1 MNIAPRH
8 NLIEK
13 LSAQVPRYTS
23 YPTAPHFH
31 AGVTAG
37 TYADWLRAI
46 PAGTGISLYLH
57 IPYCDRLCWF
67 CACNTRQTRQYGPVR
82 RYLERLHQ
90 EIDTIART
98 VGPDVFVKSVHY
110 GGGSPTM
117 LNPEDIV
124 ALDQQLRAAFR
135 FDGAPEISVEI
146 EPNDMDE
153 ARFDALAQIGMTR
166 VSLGVQ
172 DFDPK
177 VQKAINREQD
187 FALTK
192 RAVDGARSRGARS
205 VNLDLVYGL
214 PHQTCESV
222 ENTIREA
229 LRLDPDRIALFGYA
243 HVPWFKKHQT
253 MIDEAWLPNAEQRL
267 AQSQRAAAAIVSTG
281 YEAIGLDHFAK
292 PDDSLAAAM
301 HSGRMRR
308 NFQGYTDDEGEVLL
322 GLGAS
327 SIGRLPQGYV
337 QNSPATGEYERL
349 VGENGL
355 AVVRGYAFTEEDRA
369 RAWVIERLMCDFE
382 FSPGALISAFPDQAA
397 EILADAQHIAATD
410 ENAVFDPRG
419 DRFGVTESARP
430 LVRTVAAGF
439 DTFLKKGVARH
450 SAAV

>member
-8 NLIEK
+8 NLIER

-31 AGVTAG
+31 AGVAAE
-37 TYADWLRAI
+37 TYGDWLRAI

-82 RYLERLHQ
+82 RYLERLHR
-90 EIDTIART
+90 EIGTIART

-117 LNPEDIV
+117 LKPEDIV
-124 ALDQQLRAAFR
+124 TLDRQLRAAFR
-135 FDGAPEISVEI
+135 FDRAPEISVEI

-153 ARFDALAQIGMTR
+153 ARFDALAEIGMTR

-187 FALTK
+187 FALTQ
-192 RAVDGARSRGARS
+192 RAVVGARSRGVRS

-229 LRLDPDRIALFGYA
+229 LRLEPDRIALFGYA

-253 MIDEAWLPNAEQRL
+253 MIDEAWLPGAEERL
-267 AQSQRAAAAIVSTG
+267 AQSQSAAAAIVATG

-355 AVVRGYAFTEEDRA
+355 AAVRGYAFTEEDRA

-382 FSPGALISAFPDQAA
+382 FSPAALTSAFPDQAA

-410 ENAVFDPRG
+410 ESVVFDPRG
-419 DRFGVTESARP
+419 DRFGVTEIARP